1 LTKFGENPAWKVSF
15 NNDEIK
21 KLSKEIYE
29 LEQKETENL
38 YS

>member
-1 LTKFGENPAWKVSF
+1 LTKFDENPAWKVSF